1 VDRSKAVDVLIRV
14 RPSATTS
21 TCPVEA
27 QVDGSGAWLGEST
40 IDAAL
45 NDPAILPPQEYGVT
59 LARQLF
65 NPAVERALHYAG
77 VFRGEA
83 SRIRLF
89 LEDSPQTPHAI
100 RWERLYIDVPQGG
113 DPWPVATSPSVSF
126 SRYIPVEMRL
136 AASSDDQAFRL
147 LIAVSS
153 AEGIRPSD
161 EIAALMEEFAR
172 SESPSRL
179 QVVKLEGTAS
189 LRNIGDTLSRLRCH
203 GLHLVAHG
211 DFKAL
216 RSQGRILLQAEDGSP
231 EWVAVEQLRSLVNPH
246 LRLVVLQSCK
256 SAPMTSANQL
266 PYAGAAAA
274 LVRAG
279 VPAVVAMQD
288 VITSG
293 EARVFSSAFY
303 RELLQDGLV
312 DRAANAG
319 RRALSALPDADWSI
333 PALFHRLEDGRLW
346 SPDPVREAVQAQRS
360 QLAGTLLRS
369 AALPIH
375 VTEGSPSEAP
385 AFASQARIRSLLQAE
400 GAFVCLTGPP
410 GFNQL
415 DQLERLFLAMA
426 DDFLRDGGSA
436 SAPVW
441 LRPGDL
447 DPERQTPL
455 VKRCTFLVDLSDTPA
470 VQIALRRLRR
480 LVDRHEARCVVV
492 LEEES
497 IPALAADFPG
507 ARILY
512 VRPMD
517 LGAVRDF
524 LLSTGGAADR
534 ALCRLIDRNGLG
546 EGLATAPWL
555 LQMMR
560 KFARGGHVIRTRAE
574 VLALVAEEFL
584 GSFSRNGGVPRT
596 CVEAAA
602 RGAAWE
608 LQIARTRQ
616 LAAGDLWRVLREAR
630 GVQDFPLSSFQSAL
644 VQTRVLVPGDTDGV
658 RFGYRAL
665 QSYFAACHLLRLP
678 RRDAAL
684 DDVVSSLG
692 RVSRLRHWEETLCV
706 YAGLLRSM
714 EDRYRLLRNVLAGS
728 SLLEGEQLYLAARL
742 FVEMQDGESGPLAST
757 PAVQQIL
764 DALVWRS
771 RPDYTRPYPDRC
783 RAVEALASLRHPD
796 AIPALITL
804 AFGQSRH
811 EAEAGG
817 PHPGPRYDYTGIR
830 RRAAEGL
837 FVQEEAVRRY
847 ASNRRTGRR
856 IIPVLD
862 AWQRWMLDR
871 DESPLLDIL
880 RSNDDVV
887 SPLAAFAFGMAA
899 RSVPPGHA
907 LLEMFRDAASRK
919 KQVYWAIAEVLGRM
933 DTGFLIDAV
942 ILPWLSREPEPEPD
956 GILCYLIQLSCVA
969 PAGSA
974 QRDYLTRSLSR
985 SSVAHRAIR
994 AIAKVREDATLAA
1007 RLRELCYRILRGDW
1021 DGAATNPGLSL
1032 RSEPRSDRAL
1042 WKMHHAAIEALRDAG
1057 DLETVNTLRALR
1069 TRLDPALA
1077 QLSFQVAEEIY
1088 WRCTGGLADRPGE

>member
-1 VDRSKAVDVLIRV
+1 VDRSKAVDGLIRV
-14 RPSATTS
+14 RSSATTP

-40 IDAAL
+40 IDPAL
-45 NDPAILPPQEYGVT
+45 NDPAMLSPKEYGLT
-59 LARQLF
+59 LAHQLF

-83 SRIRLF
+83 SRLRLF
-89 LEDSPQTPHAI
+89 LEDSPQTPHTI
-100 RWERLYIDVPQGG
+100 RWERLYINVPQGG

-126 SRYIPVEMRL
+126 SRYIPVEMGL
-136 AASSDDQAFRL
+136 AAPSDDPAFRL
-147 LIAVSS
+147 LIAVSA
-153 AEGIRPSD
+153 AEGIDP
-161 EIAALMEEFAR
+161 AAEVASLMEEFAKAKTT
-172 SESPSRL
+172 SRL
-179 QVVKLEGTAS
+179 QVIPLDGTAS

-216 RSQGRILLQAEDGSP
+216 RSQGRILLQSDTGSP
-231 EWVAVEQLRSLVNPH
+231 EWISVEQLRSWVNPH

-256 SAPMTSANQL
+256 SAPVTAADRL
-266 PYAGAAAA
+266 PHAGAAAA
-274 LVRAG
+274 LVRSG

-288 VITSG
+288 VITTR

-312 DRAANAG
+312 DRAVNAG
-319 RRALSALPDADWSI
+319 RRAMSALPDVDWSI
-333 PALFHRLEDGRLW
+333 PALFHRLENCQLW
-346 SPDPVREAVQAQRS
+346 SPDPVREAVQARRDQLVATLQRS
-360 QLAGTLLRS
+360 AL
-369 AALPIH
+369 LPIQ
-375 VTEGSPSEAP
+375 VVEGSGSDGP
-385 AFASQARIRSLLQAE
+385 AFASQIHIRSLLQAE
-400 GAFVCLTGPP
+400 RAFVCVTGAP

-415 DQLERLFLAMA
+415 EQLERLFVAMA
-426 DDFLRDGGSA
+426 DDFLRDSGSA

-441 LRPGDL
+441 LRPDDL
-447 DPERQTPL
+447 DPERQIPL
-455 VKRCTFLVDLSDTPA
+455 SMRCTFLVDLIDA
-470 VQIALRRLRR
+470 VTVKVALRRLRQ
-480 LVDRHEARCVVV
+480 LADRYEARCVLV
-492 LEEES
+492 LEEDS
-497 IPALAADFPG
+497 IPAIISDFPG

-524 LLSTGGAADR
+524 LLSTGVPSDK
-534 ALCRLIDRNGLG
+534 ALCQLIDRNGLG

-560 KFARGGHVIRTRAE
+560 KFARDGHVVRTRAE
-574 VLALVAEEFL
+574 VLSLVAEEFI
-584 GSFSRNGGVPRT
+584 GSFGRQGAIPRT
-596 CVEAAA
+596 CAETAA

-608 LQIARTRQ
+608 LQVARTRQ
-616 LAAGDLWRVLREAR
+616 LAAADLWRVLQDAR
-630 GVQDFPLSSFQSAL
+630 GVQDFQLTSFQSAL
-644 VQTRVLVPGDTDGV
+644 VKARVLVPAEEDGV

-678 RRDAAL
+678 RPDAAL
-684 DDVVSSLG
+684 DDIVSSLG

-706 YAGLLRSM
+706 YAGLLRSTT
-714 EDRYRLLRNVLAGS
+714 DRYKLLRNVLAGS

-742 FVEMQDGESGPLAST
+742 FVEMQDDERGAPLAAT

-783 RAVEALASLRHPD
+783 RAVEALASMRHPD

-811 EAEAGG
+811 EAEDG

-837 FVQEEAVRRY
+837 FVQPEAVRRY

-856 IIPVLD
+856 IIPVVD

-871 DESPLLDIL
+871 DETPLMAIL
-880 RSNDDVV
+880 QSNDEVV
-887 SPLAAFAFGMAA
+887 SPIAAFAFGMAT
-899 RSVPPGHA
+899 RSVPTGHA
-907 LLEMFRDAASRK
+907 LLQVFRDAGSK
-919 KQVYWAIAEVLGRM
+919 KRQVYWAIAELLGRM
-933 DTGFLIDAV
+933 DTAFLIDAV
-942 ILPWLSREPEPEPD
+942 ILPWIRREPEPD
-956 GILCYLIQLSCVA
+956 GILCYLIQLSCIA

-974 QRDYLTRSLSR
+974 QRDYLTRCLSR
-985 SSVAHRAIR
+985 NSVAHRAIR
-994 AIAKVREDATLAA
+994 AFAKVQQDPALAA
-1007 RLRELCYRILRGDW
+1007 CLRELCYRILRGDW
-1021 DGAATNPGLSL
+1021 TGAATNPGLAL
-1032 RSEPRSDRAL
+1032 RSEPRTDRAL
-1042 WKMHHAAIEALRDAG
+1042 WKMQHAAIEALRDAG
-1057 DLETVNTLRALR
+1057 DMETVNTLRALR